1 MALAD
6 QENFTVSN
14 HLLSPEESP
23 PTTRTTTTV
32 TDTKNKDNSKQST
45 VRFWPQIYVPILVL
59 LYTAILLTAWSIFCV
74 LSRGSMASIPN
85 VLNHYKYS
93 PDVEAALKAHERWYR
108 AARVLWGIIGV
119 STIPVASSVCGFA
132 AVGFVQSQRNRKAS
146 FTLRQTLGIANRGW
160 TSPDIILSLLWRPGL
175 YSTSFLWLASI
186 LHILGAVINSLHG
199 LLVGQI
205 INKVPLH
212 DDYILTSTTDIL
224 AITSNH
230 ILNTYDQG
238 DIIAMLRPS
247 PSTARP
253 SDVYSNLW
261 KGNASCSCDLKKVL
275 QIR

>member
-93 PDVEAALKAHERWYR
+93 PDVEAALKANERWYR

-119 STIPVASSVCGFA
+119 STIPVASSVWLCSGGLCSIPTEPQSKLHAKTNPRTCESRMDQSGHNPVA
-132 AVGFVQSQRNRKAS
+132 AVA
-146 FTLRQTLGIANRGW
+146 AW
-160 TSPDIILSLLWRPGL
+160 IIQ
-175 YSTSFLWLASI
+175 
-186 LHILGAVINSLHG
+186 HIFS
-199 LLVGQI
+199 LVG
-205 INKVPLH
+205 
-212 DDYILTSTTDIL
+212 
-224 AITSNH
+224 
-230 ILNTYDQG
+230 
-238 DIIAMLRPS
+238 
-247 PSTARP
+247 
-253 SDVYSNLW
+253 
-261 KGNASCSCDLKKVL
+261 
-275 QIR
+275 